1 MVLGAFAAG
10 ATAGAAAVSLG
21 LLLFR
26 NQLTHLLPVFL
37 FAGIVVASAVGWY
50 LARPIADWWRRGV
63 TAVIAVFGAMLL
75 TALTAPVDMIAGQ
88 LGLAG
93 FTIVALALSTAAA
106 RYSLRSRARER

>member
-1 MVLGAFAAG
+1 VVLGAFAAG
-10 ATAGAAAVSLG
+10 ATAGAAAVALG

-26 NQLTHLLPVFL
+26 NQLTHLLPVLL
-37 FAGIVVASAVGWY
+37 FAGIVVAAAVGWY
-50 LARPIADWWRRGV
+50 LAGPIADWWRRGV

-75 TALTAPVDMIAGQ
+75 TALTAPMDMIAGP

-106 RYSLRSRARER
+106 RYSLRSRSRER